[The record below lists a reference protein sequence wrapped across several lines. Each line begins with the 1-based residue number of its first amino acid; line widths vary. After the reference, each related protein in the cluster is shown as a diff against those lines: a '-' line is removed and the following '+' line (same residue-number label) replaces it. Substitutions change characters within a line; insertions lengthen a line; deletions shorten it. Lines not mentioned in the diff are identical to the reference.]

1 VNEYVRNQ
9 RERHGR
15 GKIVDRLERIT
26 ALETG
31 ADASAAGEDE
41 AAQAERR
48 EAP

>member
-9 RERHGR
+9 RERHHG

-26 ALETG
+26 EVENA
-31 ADASAAGEDE
+31 E
-41 AAQAERR
+41 AEQR